1 MNYYLKMNNLD
12 YNKKPLFDLCLQKFK
27 DNKGKGI
34 VVLPTGVGK
43 TVLGV
48 YLISKF
54 IEEQKQSKRKRTVVL
69 VNNQLLIKQWQN
81 SISTFLED
89 YNTISRYIKI
99 ATPDTYESDED
110 CELLIVDEVH
120 NYTTQRKVEF
130 INKTKINYKFCLG
143 LTGSMN
149 ENNIKILTQYLPII
163 YNLSLQEA
171 IDKKYIPNLIE
182 YNFGIEFSEPMLKK
196 YNQYCDFLQK
206 GIEKYGSYN
215 TIMECVIGRK
225 DYFNTIPAEIVRDE
239 LASSKMFD
247 RDMICDN
254 QIKKDIYAEWHPD
267 TIKAETSKY
276 MFMYRE
282 RTKFVDDY
290 IDKSNFALDLYN
302 KLKLPTIFFCKSTF
316 VADYIKQSLGDECA
330 LYHSNLKGVELQ
342 DENGNI
348 IMQKNGAKPKTFG
361 ATYFK
366 KDAIDG
372 MKSGKYK
379 CLSTVMALNEGLDIS
394 NLKLAIITAG
404 TYNSNQQIQR
414 KGRVLRFEDYLTK
427 NEKSFV
433 VNIFV
438 KDSRDEDKLFERQKF
453 STNYVKI
460 VENFED
466 LLLDIKNNI

>member
-1 MNYYLKMNNLD
+1 MNNLD

-27 DNKGKGI
+27 ENKGKGI

-54 IEEQKQSKRKRTVVL
+54 IEEQKQGKRKHTVVL

-89 YNTISRYIKI
+89 YNEISKYII
-99 ATPDTYESDED
+99 ITTPDTYESDED
-110 CELLIVDEVH
+110 CELLIIDEVH
-120 NYTTQRKVEF
+120 NYTTQRKIEF
-130 INKTKINYKFCLG
+130 INKNKINYKFCLG

-149 ENNIKILTQYLPII
+149 ENNIKMLTQYLPIV

-171 IDKKYIPNLIE
+171 IDNNYIPNLIE
-182 YNFGIEFSEPMLKK
+182 YNFGIDLSEPMQKK
-196 YNQYCDFLQK
+196 YNQYCDILQK
-206 GIEKYGSYN
+206 GIEKYGNYN
-215 TIMECVIGRK
+215 TIVECVIGKK
-225 DYFNTIPAEIVRDE
+225 DYFNTIPAEIIRDE

-247 RDMICDN
+247 KDMICDN

-282 RTKFVDDY
+282 RTKFIDDY
-290 IDKSNFALDLYN
+290 IDKSNYALDLYN
-302 KLKLPTIFFCKSTF
+302 TLKISTIFFCKSTF

-348 IMQKNGAKPKTFG
+348 IMQKNGVKPKIFG

-366 KDAIDG
+366 KDAIEG
-372 MKSGKYK
+372 IKNGKYK

-414 KGRVLRFEDYLTK
+414 KGRVLRFEDYLIK

-438 KDSRDEDKLFERQKF
+438 KNSRDEDKLFERQKF
-453 STNYVKI
+453 STNYIKI